1 MKVKILLFVLAAFL
15 ITNLLF
21 IDDADA
27 IPAFARR
34 YKISCNTCHAPFP
47 KLKPYG
53 DDFAGAGFILQE
65 NEKERDYVTAGD
77 DLMWLN
83 KEFPLA
89 VRFDAF
95 GVYESDNQVEND
107 LQSPYGIKLLSGGT
121 LYKNIGYYFY
131 FYMNETGEVAGIE
144 DAYIHFDNVFG
155 TNLDVMVGQF
165 QTCDP
170 LMKRELRLTYEDY
183 MIYKT
188 KVGLSGT
195 NLTYDRGVILAYG
208 IDKTGTDLIAQIV
221 NGNGKGEA
229 ENHKFDNNSFKNVGL
244 KLHQNI
250 SDIGSIGLFY
260 YTGKDTEYF
269 AGGESENE
277 IMYYG
282 PDLAVGVGPFDLT
295 VQYLIREDSNPL
307 FYDIATDIK
316 TTGIVTE
323 LVYSPQLDRSRW
335 YLTALYNNITS
346 DIDDYKQELR
356 DLGLDTQGY
365 HTATLSGTYLLSR
378 NIRLVA
384 EYTRDI
390 DLEIN
395 RAVVGLVTAF

>member
-1 MKVKILLFVLAAFL
+1 MKIKIILFILTVFL
-15 ITNLLF
+15 VTNLF
-21 IDDADA
+21 FVEDADA

-34 YKISCNTCHAPFP
+34 YKISCSTCHAPFP

-65 NEKERDYVTAGD
+65 EEKERDYVTAGD
-77 DLMWLN
+77 DMLWLN
-83 KEFPLA
+83 KDFPVA

-95 GVYESDNQVEND
+95 GVYESDNRVEND
-107 LQSPYGIKLLSGGT
+107 LQAPYGIKLLSGGT

-183 MIYKT
+183 EIYKS

-208 IDKTGTDLIAQIV
+208 IDQTGTDIIAQFV

-229 ENHKFDNNSFKNVGL
+229 EDGKFDDNKFKNVGL

-250 SDIGSIGLFY
+250 ADVASIGLFY
-260 YTGKDTEYF
+260 YTGKEALFFD
-269 AGGESENE
+269 GGQSENDLT
-277 IMYYG
+277 YYG
-282 PDLAVGVGPFDLT
+282 PDVTLGVGPLGLT
-295 VQYLIREDSNPL
+295 FQYLVREDSNPL
-307 FYDIATDIK
+307 YFDRATDVK

-323 LVYSPQLDRSRW
+323 LVFSPQLDRSRW

-346 DIDDYKQELR
+346 DIDDYELE
-356 DLGLDTQGY
+356 LENNGKETLGY

-378 NIRLVA
+378 NVRLVA
-384 EYTRDI
+384 EYTRDLKH
-390 DLEIN
+390 DIN
-395 RAVVGLVTAF
+395 RAVLGLVTAF

>member
-1 MKVKILLFVLAAFL
+1 MKTKILLFILGAFL
-15 ITNLLF
+15 MTNLFF
-21 IDDADA
+21 IEDADA

-77 DLMWLN
+77 DILWLN
-83 KEFPLA
+83 KDFPVA

-95 GVYESDNQVEND
+95 GVYESDNRVEND
-107 LQSPYGIKLLSGGT
+107 FQTPYGIKLLSGGT

-208 IDKTGTDLIAQIV
+208 VEKTGTDFIAQFV

-229 ENHKFDNNSFKNVGL
+229 EDGKFDNNKFKNVGL

-250 SDIGSIGLFY
+250 ADVASIGLFY
-260 YTGKDTEYF
+260 YTGKEAQFYT
-269 AGGESENE
+269 GGQSENE
-277 IMYYG
+277 LMYYG
-282 PDLAVGVGPFDLT
+282 PDVTLGVGPLDLT
-295 VQYLIREDSNPL
+295 FQYLIREDSNPL
-307 FYDIATDIK
+307 YFDRATDVK
-316 TTGIVTE
+316 TTGIVAE

-346 DIDDYKQELR
+346 DIDDYELELE
-356 DLGLDTQGY
+356 DMGLETLGY
-365 HTATLSGTYLLSR
+365 HTATLSGTYLLAR
-378 NIRLVA
+378 NLRLVA
-384 EYTRDI
+384 EFTRD
-390 DLEIN
+390 LEWDIN
-395 RAVVGLVTAF
+395 RAVVGLVSAF